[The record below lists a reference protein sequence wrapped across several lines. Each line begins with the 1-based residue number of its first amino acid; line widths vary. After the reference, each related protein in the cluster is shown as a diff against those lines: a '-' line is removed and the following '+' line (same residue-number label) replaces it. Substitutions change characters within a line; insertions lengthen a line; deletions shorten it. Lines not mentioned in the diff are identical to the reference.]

1 MKPRDQQFN
10 QIEFRLSEIEH
21 RYGKNVH
28 LLSDPYLLSLLARL
42 CAEETVQPVINELVH
57 SIYSSLLNTVVA
69 REFPTKVAVVR
80 TRMAADH
87 PNEGVYVGPQIV
99 ADQSVVSVNLARA
112 GTFPSHICYTS
123 LNYFMNPKLVRQDHI
138 SIGRITD
145 HAARV
150 TGSQVS
156 GHKIGGDVDDAIVL
170 FPDPMGATGG
180 TLVEAVS
187 LYKTMPSTDS
197 KKSVES
203 DGKRA
208 TARAKKYIALHC
220 IVTPEYLANVTK
232 AHPDL
237 IVYAVRLDRGLSSD
251 KVLASVPG
259 EFWTEERGL
268 NDKHYIVPGGGGFGE
283 VMNNAYV

>member
-1 MKPRDQQFN
+1 MKPRDQQFEK
-10 QIEFRLSEIEH
+10 IEFRLSEIEH

-42 CAEETVQPVINELVH
+42 CAEETVQPVIGELTH
-57 SIYSSLLNTVVA
+57 AIYTSLLNTVVS
-69 REFPTKVAVVR
+69 REFPTQIAEVR

-87 PNEGVYVGPQIV
+87 PREAIYAGPQII
-99 ADQSVVSVNLARA
+99 ADQPVVAVNLARA
-112 GTFPSHICYTS
+112 GTFPSHICYTA

-156 GHKIGGDVDDAIVL
+156 GHKIGGDVENAIVL
-170 FPDPMGATGG
+170 VPDPMGATGG

-187 LYKTMPSTDS
+187 LYKNLA
-197 KKSVES
+197 KE
-203 DGKRA
+203 
-208 TARAKKYIALHC
+208 TAKQASKYIALHC

-237 IVYAVRLDRGLSSD
+237 IVYAVRLDRGLSSE
-251 KVLASVPG
+251 KVLRSVPG
-259 EFWTEERGL
+259 EFWMEERGL
-268 NDKHYIVPGGGGFGE
+268 NEKHYIVPGGGGFGE

>member
-1 MKPRDQQFN
+1 MKKSRDQHFDK
-10 QIEFRLSEIEH
+10 IEFRLSEVEH

-28 LLSDPYLLSLLARL
+28 LLSDPFLLSLLARL
-42 CAEETVQPVINELVH
+42 CAAETVQPVINELVH

-69 REFPTKVAVVR
+69 REFPTRIVEVP
-80 TRMAADH
+80 TRMAEFH
-87 PNEGVYVGPQIV
+87 PKEAVYSGPKIDSSQP
-99 ADQSVVSVNLARA
+99 VVTVNLARA
-112 GTFPSHICYTS
+112 GTFPSHICYTA
-123 LNYFMNPKLVRQDHI
+123 LNYFMNPILVRQDHI

-145 HAARV
+145 MSSRV

-156 GHKIGGDVDDAIVL
+156 GHKIGGTVDRSIVL

-180 TLVEAVS
+180 TLVEALS
-187 LYKTMPSTDS
+187 LYKGLGSENGT
-197 KKSVES
+197 
-203 DGKRA
+203 
-208 TARAKKYIALHC
+208 AKKYIALHC

-237 IVYAVRLDRGLSSD
+237 IVYAVRLDRGLSSE
-251 KVLASVPG
+251 KILQSTPG
-259 EFWTEERGL
+259 EYWKEERGL

>member
-1 MKPRDQQFN
+1 MKTRDQQFEK
-10 QIEFRLSEIEH
+10 IEFRLSEIDH
-21 RYGKNVH
+21 HYGKNVH

-42 CAEETVQPVINELVH
+42 CAEETVQPVINELVQ

-69 REFPTKVAVVR
+69 REFPTRLAEVR
-80 TRMAADH
+80 TRMAATH
-87 PNEGVYVGPQIV
+87 PREGVYVGPKIIS
-99 ADQSVVSVNLARA
+99 DQPVVTVNLARA

-145 HAARV
+145 HTARV

-156 GHKIGGDVDDAIVL
+156 GHKIGGDVGDAIVL

-187 LYKTMPSTDS
+187 LYKAMETA
-197 KKSVES
+197 
-203 DGKRA
+203 GK
-208 TARAKKYIALHC
+208 ARAKKYIALHC
-220 IVTPEYLANVTK
+220 IVTPEYLSNVTK

-251 KVLASVPG
+251 RVLASVPG
-259 EFWTEERGL
+259 EFWSEERGL
-268 NDKHYIVPGGGGFGE
+268 NEKHYIVPGGGGFGE